1 MKTNG
6 VILAFCLLVNP
17 EYWSSRVLASI

>member
-6 VILAFCLLVNP
+6 AILTFCLLVNP
-17 EYWSSRVLASI
+17 EYWSSRLLASI

>member
-6 VILAFCLLVNP
+6 VILAFCLLVNT
-17 EYWSSRVLASI
+17 EYWSSRLLASI